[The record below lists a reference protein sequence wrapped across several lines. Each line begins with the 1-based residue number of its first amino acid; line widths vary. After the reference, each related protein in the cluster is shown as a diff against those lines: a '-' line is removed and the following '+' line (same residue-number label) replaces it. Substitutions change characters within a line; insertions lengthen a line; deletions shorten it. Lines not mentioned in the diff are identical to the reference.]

1 MRFLAGKLRN
11 VKQSLLHKIRALY
24 RNSSSP
30 AEKIRHDLK
39 NEYKYLGRNTLKLND
54 QTRTLPIHT
63 NEQGR
68 LIYTL
73 SDMHKFVLNAT
84 PPFLLFGFT
93 GVLPSILYQMYTNL
107 VNLQKAEETTILEY
121 GTHFGI
127 DAAILAGSIF
137 FFYTI
142 KKISQLKIQTVRF
155 EEKANKYHLTY
166 IKNMSES
173 TATISSEDLIK
184 VKTFEVSLKERFRG
198 NVSINKDW
206 HIIYPLC
213 FLNARDFYKFFSQSK
228 NSNIDIKSSQ

>member
-1 MRFLAGKLRN
+1 MGMRFLAGKLRN
-11 VKQSLLHKIRALY
+11 VKQSLLYKIRALY

-54 QTRTLPIHT
+54 QTKSLPIHT

-155 EEKANKYHLTY
+155 DEKANKYHLTY
-166 IKNMSES
+166 IK
-173 TATISSEDLIK
+173 K
-184 VKTFEVSLKERFRG
+184 KTFEVSLKERFRG